1 MKKTLRW
8 LDVNFEAI
16 LMVLFFSLMILLVTV
31 QVVLRFIFKTGFSW
45 GEEVARLLFVWM
57 SFSSFGYLTRGSLC
71 VGVAKSYQC
80 LDRLLGRFHQAC
92 HGCACIRGTHAGP
105 AGHVPQHVV
114 HGYLVLQIQNQALRR
129 LVANA
134 RRFCQSLHILA
145 DNGKAQVVGTEH
157 GENSQCL
164 SLIHI

>member
-57 SFSSFGYLTRGSLC
+57 SFSSFGYLTREAAMCGWAFSGSC
-71 VGVAKSYQC
+71 S
-80 LDRLLGRFHQAC
+80 RS
-92 HGCACIRGTHAGP
+92 GP
-105 AGHVPQHVV
+105 
-114 HGYLVLQIQNQALRR
+114 RR
-129 LVANA
+129 P
-134 RRFCQSLHILA
+134 F
-145 DNGKAQVVGTEH
+145 
-157 GENSQCL
+157 
-164 SLIHI
+164 

>member
-57 SFSSFGYLTRGSLC
+57 SFSSFGYLTRGSRHVR
-71 VGVAKSYQC
+71 VGFFRELFPVRTQKAILIYAMSSFSYF
-80 LDRLLGRFHQAC
+80 LQA
-92 HGCACIRGTHAGP
+92 G
-105 AGHVPQHVV
+105 
-114 HGYLVLQIQNQALRR
+114 
-129 LVANA
+129 
-134 RRFCQSLHILA
+134 
-145 DNGKAQVVGTEH
+145 
-157 GENSQCL
+157 
-164 SLIHI
+164 